1 MNGKF
6 LTLSIPSPFVLRL
19 SKDERR
25 VFRQNQK
32 STALRLFVL
41 LFSILALSPSIV
53 NAAEEIKIASTG
65 PGLSTLPLEIAA
77 RKGFFRDEGFDV
89 LTITM
94 RTNIAVNAL
103 LTRSV
108 EYATPSTSAIKAAAA
123 GLPVKTIAVLLG
135 RPDYFLTV
143 KRDVSTVRDLKGKRI
158 AIGSFGAAADLALRT
173 VAKQD
178 GLDPDRDLI
187 RLQMG
192 GAATRYAALIA
203 GSADATILT
212 LPYNLQAEKAGYKD
226 LLWFGE
232 RLELPLAG
240 LAVRDETIQKNPKQV
255 LGVIRAVFRAMAF
268 ASANREETT
277 QLLMNWLRLD
287 REVAVRSYD
296 LGKRS
301 WSDGGVVSDAAVQS
315 LVDQSMLELK
325 SKDPVSLD
333 KVRNWSFAEQA
344 RRELGKV
351 GPAK

>member
-1 MNGKF
+1 VI
-6 LTLSIPSPFVLRL
+6 LW
-19 SKDERR
+19 
-25 VFRQNQK
+25 
-32 STALRLFVL
+32 LFVL
-41 LFSILALSPSIV
+41 LALPFFSAPATLLA
-53 NAAEEIKIASTG
+53 ADEIKIASTG

-77 RKGFFRDEGFDV
+77 RKGFFHDEGFDV

-94 RTNIAVNAL
+94 RANIAVNAL

-108 EYATPSTSAIKAAAA
+108 EYGTPSTSMIKAATA
-123 GLPVKTIAVLLG
+123 GLPVKTVAVLLG

-143 KRDVSTVRDLKGKRI
+143 KKEIKSVKDLKGKRV
-158 AIGSFGAAADLALRT
+158 AIGSFGAAADLALRA

-178 GLDPDRDLI
+178 GLDPDRDLV

-192 GAATRYAALIA
+192 GGGARYAALLG
-203 GSADATILT
+203 GSVDAAILT

-232 RLELPLAG
+232 RLEIPLSG

-255 LGVIRAVFRAMAF
+255 LGVVRAVFRAMAF

-277 QLLMNWLRLD
+277 QMLVNWLRVD
-287 REVAVRSYD
+287 QEIAARSYD

-301 WSDGGVVSDAAVQS
+301 WSEGGIVSDSAVKF
-315 LVDQSMLELK
+315 LVDQSILELK
-325 SKDPVSLD
+325 IKDAIPLD

-344 RRELGKV
+344 RRELASTGR
-351 GPAK
+351 

>member
-1 MNGKF
+1 MK
-6 LTLSIPSPFVLRL
+6 
-19 SKDERR
+19 
-25 VFRQNQK
+25 K
-32 STALRLFVL
+32 SSALPLFVAI
-41 LFSILALSPSIV
+41 FSVLALSPTVVI
-53 NAAEEIKIASTG
+53 AAEEIKIASTG

-77 RKGFFRDEGFDV
+77 RKGFFRDEGFEV

-94 RTNIAVNAL
+94 RANIAVNAL

-108 EYATPSTSAIKAAAA
+108 EYATPSTSAIKAATA

-143 KRDVSTVRDLKGKRI
+143 KRDVKTLRDLRGKRI

-192 GAATRYAALIA
+192 GAAARYASLLS
-203 GSADATILT
+203 GSVDATILT

-240 LAVRDETIQKNPKQV
+240 LAVRDETIQRNPKQAF
-255 LGVIRAVFRAMAF
+255 GVIRAVFRALAF
-268 ASANREETT
+268 AGANREETT
-277 QLLMNWLRLD
+277 QILVNWLQLD
-287 REVAVRSYD
+287 REVAARSYD

-301 WSDGGVVSDAAVQS
+301 WSDGGVVSDAAVQT
-315 LVDQSMLELK
+315 LIDQSLLELK
-325 SKDPVSLD
+325 SKEPVSLD
-333 KVRNWSFAEQA
+333 KVRNWAFAEQA
-344 RRELGKV
+344 KQELASGKT
-351 GPAK
+351 GR

>member
-1 MNGKF
+1 MKK
-6 LTLSIPSPFVLRL
+6 LSASL
-19 SKDERR
+19 
-25 VFRQNQK
+25 
-32 STALRLFVL
+32 LFVL
-41 LFSILALSPSIV
+41 VFSLLALSPSIV
-53 NAAEEIKIASTG
+53 NAVEEVKIASTG

-103 LTRSV
+103 LTRNV
-108 EYATPSTSAIKAAAA
+108 DYATPSTSAIKAATAN
-123 GLPVKTIAVLLG
+123 LPVKTIAVLLG

-143 KRDVSTVRDLKGKRI
+143 KREIRSVKDLKGKRI
-158 AIGSFGAAADLALRT
+158 AIGSFGAAADLALRA

-192 GAATRYAALIA
+192 GAAARYASLIA
-203 GSADATILT
+203 GSVDATILT
-212 LPYNLQAEKAGYKD
+212 LPYNLQADKAGYKD

-240 LAVRDETIQKNPKQV
+240 LATRDETIQKNPKQV
-255 LGVIRAVFRAMAF
+255 FAVVRAVFRAMAF
-268 ASANREETT
+268 ATANREETI

-287 REVAVRSYD
+287 HEVATRSYE
-296 LGKRS
+296 LGKPS
-301 WSDGGVVSDAAVQS
+301 WSEGGVVSDAAVQT
-315 LVDQSMLELK
+315 LIDQSMLELK
-325 SKDPVSLD
+325 TKDPVPLD

-344 RRELGKV
+344 KRELEKV
-351 GPAK
+351 GLPR

>member
-1 MNGKF
+1 MK
-6 LTLSIPSPFVLRL
+6 
-19 SKDERR
+19 
-25 VFRQNQK
+25 K
-32 STALRLFVL
+32 SSALRLVVAI
-41 LFSILALSPSIV
+41 FSVLALSPTV
-53 NAAEEIKIASTG
+53 VTAAEEIKIASTG

-77 RKGFFRDEGFDV
+77 RKGFFRDEGLDV

-103 LTRSV
+103 LTRNV
-108 EYATPSTSAIKAAAA
+108 DYATPSTSAIKAASA
-123 GLPVKTIAVLLG
+123 GLPLKTIAVLLG

-143 KRDVSTVRDLKGKRI
+143 KREVSSVRDLKGKRI

-192 GAATRYAALIA
+192 GAAARYASLIS
-203 GSADATILT
+203 GSVDATILT

-255 LGVIRAVFRAMAF
+255 YGIVKAVFRAMAF
-268 ASANREETT
+268 AGANREETT
-277 QLLMNWLRLD
+277 QILVNWLRLD
-287 REVAVRSYD
+287 REVASRSYA

-301 WSDGGVVSDAAVQS
+301 WSDGGVVSDLAVQT
-315 LVDQSMLELK
+315 LIDQSLLELK
-325 SKDPVSLD
+325 SKDHVPLD

-344 RRELGKV
+344 RRDMGSSGLGR
-351 GPAK
+351 

>member
-1 MNGKF
+1 MK
-6 LTLSIPSPFVLRL
+6 
-19 SKDERR
+19 
-25 VFRQNQK
+25 K
-32 STALRLFVL
+32 SSALRLLVSI
-41 LFSILALSPSIV
+41 FSVLALAASIAK
-53 NAAEEIKIASTG
+53 AAEEIKIASTG
-65 PGLSTLPLEIAA
+65 SGLSTLPLEIAA
-77 RKGFFRDEGFDV
+77 RKGFFRDEGFEV

-108 EYATPSTSAIKAAAA
+108 EYATPSTSAIKAASA

-143 KRDVSTVRDLKGKRI
+143 KRDVRTMRDLKGKRI

-173 VAKQD
+173 VAKQE

-192 GAATRYAALIA
+192 GAAARYAALIS
-203 GSADATILT
+203 GSVDATILT

-232 RLELPLAG
+232 RLELPLSG
-240 LAVRDETIQKNPKQV
+240 LATRDETIQKNPKQV
-255 LGVIRAVFRAMAF
+255 LAMVRAVFRAMAF

-277 QLLMNWLRLD
+277 QLLVNWLRLD
-287 REVAVRSYD
+287 RDIATRSYE
-296 LGKRS
+296 LGKPS
-301 WSDGGVVSDAAVQS
+301 WSAGGIVSDPAVQM
-315 LVDQSMLELK
+315 LIDQSILELK
-325 SKDPVSLD
+325 GKDSVPLD

-344 RRELGKV
+344 RRELEKV
-351 GPAK
+351 GPTR

>member
-1 MNGKF
+1 ME
-6 LTLSIPSPFVLRL
+6 L
-19 SKDERR
+19 
-25 VFRQNQK
+25 
-32 STALRLFVL
+32 ALRLFV
-41 LFSILALSPSIV
+41 ILAFLFVSTLL

-65 PGLSTLPLEIAA
+65 AGLSTLPLEVAA

-108 EYATPSTSAIKAAAA
+108 EYATPSTSAIKAATA
-123 GLPVKTIAVLLG
+123 GLPVKTVAVLLG

-143 KRDVSTVRDLKGKRI
+143 KKDVKSVRDLKGKRI
-158 AIGSFGAAADLALRT
+158 AIGSYGAAADLALRA

-178 GLDPDRDLI
+178 GLDPDRDLV

-192 GAATRYAALIA
+192 GAAARYAALIS
-203 GSADATILT
+203 GSVDATILT
-212 LPYNLQAEKAGYKD
+212 LPYNLQAERAGYKD

-232 RLELPLAG
+232 RLELPLSG

-255 LGVIRAVFRAMAF
+255 YGIIRAVFRAMAF
-268 ASANREETT
+268 AGANREETT
-277 QLLMNWLRLD
+277 QMLINWLKLD
-287 REVAVRSYD
+287 RDVAARSYE

-301 WSDGGVVSDAAVQS
+301 WSDGGVVSDTAVQT
-315 LVDQSMLELK
+315 LVDQSLLELK
-325 SKDPVSLD
+325 TKDPVPLD

-344 RRELGKV
+344 RRDVERV
-351 GPAK
+351 GPAR

>member
-1 MNGKF
+1 MK
-6 LTLSIPSPFVLRL
+6 
-19 SKDERR
+19 
-25 VFRQNQK
+25 K
-32 STALRLFVL
+32 SDALRLRVLIFFVL
-41 LFSILALSPSIV
+41 VLSPAIV
-53 NAAEEIKIASTG
+53 FATEEIKIASTG
-65 PGLSTLPLEIAA
+65 AGLSTLPLEIAA
-77 RKGFFRDEGFDV
+77 RKGFFRDEGFEV

-94 RTNIAVNAL
+94 RANIAVNAL
-103 LTRSV
+103 LSRSV
-108 EYATPSTSAIKAAAA
+108 DYATPSTSTIKAASA

-143 KRDVSTVRDLKGKRI
+143 KREVKSVRDLKGKRI
-158 AIGSFGAAADLALRT
+158 AIGSYGAAADLALRT

-192 GAATRYAALIA
+192 GAAARYAALQS
-203 GSADATILT
+203 GSVDATILT

-255 LGVIRAVFRAMAF
+255 YGVVRAVFRAMAF
-268 ASANREETT
+268 AGANREETT
-277 QLLMNWLRLD
+277 QILVSWLRLD
-287 REVAVRSYD
+287 REIAARSYD

-301 WSDGGVVSDAAVQS
+301 WSDGGVVSDAAVQT

-325 SKDPVSLD
+325 SKEPVVLD
-333 KVRNWSFAEQA
+333 KVRNWSFAEQV
-344 RRELGKV
+344 RRELGNSA
-351 GPAK
+351 GGR